1 MTQTLHILRKDFRR
15 FGFEICLTQLLL
27 VLYTW
32 SEPKTWFQEVLY
44 SVSMSP
50 GLISQFGSAFWG
62 FLLVM
67 GWIIILI
74 RLFQEESPA
83 GDRQFWITRPYR
95 WPSLLAAK
103 MIFIL
108 AVMTVPLLVAQM
120 VLLRAAGFSLLHYF
134 PGVLLLHARLLGIA
148 LILIAL
154 AVISAG
160 FRQMSWAIL
169 LFLLYLGASAWVGSQ
184 NTEAGAWRGFSF
196 WDGVTEC
203 VLFGVPAFVIVRQY
217 SVRRTAG
224 ARLWLL
230 GGLLAVIVLT
240 AAMPYHRLIDHEYPP
255 QPPGEQP
262 LIHFD
267 LLQDSPSS
275 RPLQVVDG
283 QVGVNLDLMVGK
295 LAPGHLAE
303 LEAMEISLEAPNGT
317 RWSSGWKP
325 MYQLLTKE
333 RFETTSPDQTMWV
346 GLGAD
351 TMLWIDSKS
360 FARMRDMPLKVRV
373 AVAASVFREVE
384 GTVITHAYGEFKAP
398 GMGICQPSPGF
409 PTVRMMCRAPF
420 HQPRLVGVT
429 TRVFRSC
436 PPTPADLAMSP
447 QMTTGW
453 VSQDFGESGT
463 VLTPIDT
470 FSPNLNPRFG
480 NENSDRGPCPG
491 VPMSFREPQFVRQER
506 VEAEFDG
513 FKLEGGT
520 PGKLEEKK

>member
-1 MTQTLHILRKDFRR
+1 MTQTIHILKKDLRR
-15 FGFEICLTQLLL
+15 FGFEIGLAMLLL
-27 VLYTW
+27 ALYTW
-32 SEPKTWFQEVLY
+32 VEPVEWSFGFSYGIQL
-44 SVSMSP
+44 SP
-50 GLISQFGSAFWG
+50 GALGVWPELWG
-62 FLLVM
+62 FLLIM

-103 MIFIL
+103 VLFIL
-108 AVMTVPLLVAQM
+108 AVMNVPLLVAQL
-120 VLLRAAGFSLLHYF
+120 VLLRLAGFSPLHYF

-160 FRQMSWAIL
+160 FRQVTWAIL
-169 LFLLYLGASAWVGSQ
+169 LFLLYLGASLWVGQQ
-184 NTEAGAWRGFSF
+184 NPEAAAWRGFSI

-203 VLFGVPAFVIVRQY
+203 VLFGIPALVIMRQY
-217 SVRRTAG
+217 WVRRTTS

-240 AAMPYHRLIDHEYPP
+240 AAMPYHRLIDHEYQP
-255 QPPGEQP
+255 QPAGEQP
-262 LIHFD
+262 LFHFD
-267 LLQDSPSS
+267 LYQDSRSS
-275 RPLQVVDG
+275 QPPEVVGG
-283 QVGVNLDLMVGK
+283 QVKVDLNLTVGK
-295 LAPGHLAE
+295 LAPGYVAE
-303 LEAMEISLEAPNGT
+303 LEAMEVSLEATDGT

-325 MYQLLTKE
+325 LYHLLTKE
-333 RFETTSPDQTMWV
+333 RFETTSPDQIMWV
-346 GLGAD
+346 GLGTD
-351 TMLWIDSKS
+351 TILWIDSKS

-373 AVAASVFREVE
+373 AVASSVFRDSE
-384 GTVITHAYGEFKAP
+384 GTAVTRMDGEFNAP
-398 GMGICQPSPGF
+398 GMGICRLSPGF
-409 PTVRMMCRAPF
+409 GTATMICRAPF

-429 TRVFRSC
+429 TQVFRSC
-436 PPTPADLAMSP
+436 PPTPTDLVTPA

-453 VSQDFGESGT
+453 VSQDFGGSGT
-463 VLTPIDT
+463 VLTPVST
-470 FSPNLNPRFG
+470 FTPNLYLRFS

-491 VPMSFREPQFVRQER
+491 VPLSFRAPQFLRQER

-513 FKLEGGT
+513 FKLAGGT